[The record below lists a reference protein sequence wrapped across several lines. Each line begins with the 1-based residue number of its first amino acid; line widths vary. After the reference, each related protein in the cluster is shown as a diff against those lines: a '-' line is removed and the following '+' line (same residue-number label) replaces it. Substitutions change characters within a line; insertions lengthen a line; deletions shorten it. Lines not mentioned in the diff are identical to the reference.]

1 MDLIIDD
8 TLTNRRYVDTDRL
21 DSATGSAILTLVDKD
36 NDSSLN
42 VIVNVLT
49 ANYHLKITHRQVIH
63 KIIDKY
69 NRWRLEDKPFD
80 TIDTTVLCKRL
91 SVKYN
96 KSVKTYEGAIEKLLD
111 KGLIEQIPN
120 TNRIKLA
127 DKINIFNYKDIDKA
141 EFIIIKLN
149 KEDNSF
155 YL

>member
-21 DSATGSAILTLVDKD
+21 DSATGSAILTFVDKD

-49 ANYHLKITHRQVIH
+49 ANYHLKSTQRQVIH

-69 NRWRLEDKPFD
+69 NKWRLEDKPFD
-80 TIDTTVLCKRL
+80 TIDATVLCKRL
-91 SVKYN
+91 SVTYN
-96 KSVKTYEGAIEKLLD
+96 KSVKTYEGAIEKLLE
-111 KGLIEQIPN
+111 KSLIERIPN

>member
-8 TLTNRRYVDTDRL
+8 TLTNRRYIDTDRL
-21 DSATGSAILTLVDKD
+21 DSATGSAILTFVDKD
-36 NDSSLN
+36 NDSRLN

-49 ANYHLKITHRQVIH
+49 ANYHLKSTQRQVIH

-69 NRWRLEDKPFD
+69 NRWYLEAKPFD
-80 TIDTTVLCKRL
+80 TIDATVLCKHL

-96 KSVKTYEGAIEKLLD
+96 KSVKTYEGAIEKLLY

>member
-8 TLTNRRYVDTDRL
+8 TLTNRRYIDTDRL
-21 DSATGSAILTLVDKD
+21 DSATGSAILTFVDKD
-36 NDSSLN
+36 NDSRLN

-49 ANYHLKITHRQVIH
+49 ANYHLKSTQRQVIH

-69 NRWRLEDKPFD
+69 NRWYLEAKPFD
-80 TIDTTVLCKRL
+80 TIDATVLCKRL
-91 SVKYN
+91 SVTYN
-96 KSVKTYEGAIEKLLD
+96 KSVKTYEGAIEKLLY

-127 DKINIFNYKDIDKA
+127 DKLNIFNYKDIDKA
-141 EFIIIKLN
+141 EFIVIKLN
-149 KEDNSF
+149 KENNSF

>member
-42 VIVNVLT
+42 VIVNILT
-49 ANYHLKITHRQVIH
+49 ANSHLKITQGQIIH
-63 KIIDKY
+63 KIVDTY
-69 NRWRLEDKPFD
+69 NRWYLENKPFD
-80 TIDTTVLCKRL
+80 TIDATVLCKRL
-91 SVKYN
+91 SAKYN

-127 DKINIFNYKDIDKA
+127 DKINVFNYKDIDKA

>member
-1 MDLIIDD
+1 MNLIIDD

-21 DSATGSAILTLVDKD
+21 DSATGSAILTVVDKD

-42 VIVNVLT
+42 VIINILT
-49 ANYHLKITHRQVIH
+49 TSYHLKSTQRQVIH

-69 NRWRLEDKPFD
+69 NRWYLENKPFD
-80 TIDTTVLCKRL
+80 TIDASVLCKRL
-91 SVKYN
+91 SATYN
-96 KSVKTYEGAIEKLLD
+96 KSVKTYEGAIEKLLY
-111 KGLIEQIPN
+111 KGLLEQIPN

-127 DKINIFNYKDIDKA
+127 EHINIFNYKDINKA

-149 KEDNSF
+149 KENSSF

>member
-1 MDLIIDD
+1 MDLIIDN

-21 DSATGSAILTLVDKD
+21 DSAAGSAILTIVDKD

-49 ANYHLKITHRQVIH
+49 ANYHLKSTQRQVIY

-69 NRWRLEDKPFD
+69 NRWHLENKPFD
-80 TIDTTVLCKRL
+80 TIDATVLCKRL

-96 KSVKTYEGAIEKLLD
+96 KSVKTYEGAIEKLLC

-127 DKINIFNYKDIDKA
+127 DKINIFNYKDINKA

>member
-1 MDLIIDD
+1 MDLVIDD

-21 DSATGSAILTLVDKD
+21 DSATGSAILTLVDKN

-42 VIVNVLT
+42 VIVNILT
-49 ANYHLKITHRQVIH
+49 TNYHLKSTQRQIIH

-69 NRWRLEDKPFD
+69 NRWRLENKPFD
-80 TIDTTVLCKRL
+80 TIDATVLCKRL
-91 SVKYN
+91 SVTYN
-96 KSVKTYEGAIEKLLD
+96 KSVKTYEGAIEKLLC
-111 KGLIEQIPN
+111 KGLIEQMPN

>member
-1 MDLIIDD
+1 MDLTIDD

-21 DSATGSAILTLVDKD
+21 DSAAGSAILTLIDKD
-36 NDSSLN
+36 NDSRLN
-42 VIVNVLT
+42 VIVDILT
-49 ANYHLKITHRQVIH
+49 ASYHLKITHRQVIH

-69 NRWRLEDKPFD
+69 NKWHLEDKPFD
-80 TIDTTVLCKRL
+80 TIDTIVLCKQL
-91 SVKYN
+91 SSTYN
-96 KSVKTYEGAIEKLLD
+96 KSVKTYEGAIEKLLY

>member
-21 DSATGSAILTLVDKD
+21 DSATGSAILTFVDKD

-49 ANYHLKITHRQVIH
+49 ANYHLKSTQRQVIH

-69 NRWRLEDKPFD
+69 NRWYLENKPFD
-80 TIDTTVLCKRL
+80 TIDATVLCKRL
-91 SVKYN
+91 SITYN
-96 KSVKTYEGAIEKLLD
+96 KSIKTYEGAIEKLLD

-141 EFIIIKLN
+141 EFIVIKLN